1 MHEYAMM
8 RNVLETVL
16 NAAKPHNAEKIL
28 EISLE
33 VGELTFLKL
42 EELKFAFSI
51 VSKGT
56 IAEKARLR
64 IRRIK
69 TRIKCAN
76 CGYEGYTKYE
86 GPEHH
91 SLDIPLQL
99 KCIKCGSTKVE
110 ITSGK
115 ECNVKNV
122 KLKLPS
128 SSETSRTAQSHK

>member
-1 MHEYAMM
+1 MM
-8 RNVLETVL
+8 QNVLETVL
-16 NAAKPHNAEKIL
+16 NAAKPHKAEKIV

-33 VGELTFLKL
+33 VGELTFLKP

-51 VSKGT
+51 LSEGT

-64 IRRIK
+64 IKRIK
-69 TRIKCAN
+69 PRIKCAE
-76 CGYEGYTKYE
+76 CGYGGYVKYE

-91 SLDIPLQL
+91 SLDIPIQL

-110 ITSGK
+110 ITSGRELNIK
-115 ECNVKNV
+115 DI

-128 SSETSRTAQSHK
+128 SSKEKTAQNNK